1 VRTRVGLT
9 VAGGVGRI
17 TLLGAERHNAV
28 DPPWV
33 AELDR
38 AVRECAA
45 HQDLRAILIS
55 AEGASFTVGG
65 DLRHFAASAERLPA
79 ALDEM
84 IAPYHVTLAVLA
96 ELPVP
101 VVCAAQGGIGG
112 GGLGLLW
119 ASDVVLLADDA
130 KLATGF
136 SKLGL
141 AGDGGSSWYLPRLVG
156 LRRAVALTL
165 EGRVLSA
172 AEALEWGLVS
182 QVVAHDQLSATA
194 EEVVQRFA
202 SGPTRAYGEMRRLIR
217 HAHDVGLRA
226 GLADELAATLRCGA
240 TADAREGIS
249 AFVARTAP
257 HFTGE

>member
-1 VRTRVGLT
+1 MSDRVSVSTADGI
-9 VAGGVGRI
+9 GRI
-17 TLLGAERHNAV
+17 MLLGAERHNAV
-28 DPPWV
+28 DPLWV
-33 AELDR
+33 AELDD
-38 AVRECAA
+38 AVMACAA
-45 HQDLRAILIS
+45 RGDLRAILIS

-65 DLRHFAASAERLPA
+65 DLRHFAASAQRLPE

-136 SKLGL
+136 ARLGL

-172 AEALEWGLVS
+172 QAALEWGLVS
-182 QVVAHDQLSATA
+182 RVVARDQLAVAA
-194 EEVVQRFA
+194 EEAVQALA
-202 SGPTRAYGEMRRLIR
+202 SGPTRAYGEMRRLLR
-217 HAHDVGLRA
+217 RAHDVGLRE

-249 AFVARTAP
+249 AFVGRTPP
-257 HFTGE
+257 HFTGV